1 MDIYHHISFAGSSE
15 GLFGLQAG
23 TDNKAE
29 VAQQARQPQEFSTK
43 TQLSTSQQFEGK
55 SPTEVGPNP
64 DTAGEGGPGA
74 QAFGNPFKSLGFG
87 PGT

>member
-1 MDIYHHISFAGSSE
+1 M
-15 GLFGLQAG
+15 QAG
-23 TDNKAE
+23 TDNKDE
-29 VAQQARQPQEFSTK
+29 LAQQSQKPQDFSNK

-55 SPTEVGPNP
+55 SPTAVGPNP

-74 QAFGNPFKSLGFG
+74 QLFGNPFKSLGFG